1 MVNPRDSNVRSK
13 RYGGPCKREHAL
25 GFHLLYGTASTMYL
39 LTGETRINEHVNLI
53 APDRESQIS
62 LESEQGD
69 GKKINNGTD

>member
-1 MVNPRDSNVRSK
+1 ML
-13 RYGGPCKREHAL
+13 YKREHAL

-62 LESEQGD
+62 LESEQEQEYTEKD
-69 GKKINNGTD
+69 WKKINNGTD